1 MENILKKLIDLTKKK
16 IENLKQ
22 LYDLTEKIGVA
33 ITSNDLE
40 ELKKLLVS
48 KQQIIEKINE
58 IDKDFIPLYNAFK
71 KENKI
76 ESIFEMEDNVIGDAS
91 KLKGLFIDAKALLD
105 KIKEKDD
112 SNIKEIN
119 KVFEKVSDKLEE
131 FSKNKEG
138 YVEYLRYYTPE
149 SYFID
154 KKR

>member
-48 KQQIIEKINE
+48 KQQIIERINE
-58 IDKDFIPLYNAFK
+58 IDKDFIPLYSTFK

>member
-1 MENILKKLIDLTKKK
+1 MENILKKLIDLMKRK
-16 IENLKQ
+16 IEALKQ

-33 ITSNDLE
+33 IGSNDLE
-40 ELKKLLVS
+40 ELKGLLVS
-48 KQQIIEKINE
+48 KQQIIERINE

-76 ESIFEMEDNVIGDAS
+76 ESIFEIEDDIIGDAS

-105 KIKEKDD
+105 KIKERDD
-112 SNIKEIN
+112 SNIKEMN
-119 KVFEKVSDKLEE
+119 KVFEKVSNKLEE
-131 FSKNKEG
+131 ISKNKEG

>member
-48 KQQIIEKINE
+48 KQQIIERINE

-131 FSKNKEG
+131 ISKNKEG

>member
-1 MENILKKLIDLTKKK
+1 MENILKKLIEFTKEK

-33 ITSNDLE
+33 IGSNDLE

-48 KQQIIEKINE
+48 KQQIIERIND
-58 IDKDFIPLYNAFK
+58 IDKEFIPLYNAFK

-76 ESIFEMEDNVIGDAS
+76 ESIFEMEDNIIGDAS

-131 FSKNKEG
+131 LSKNKEG

>member
-22 LYDLTEKIGVA
+22 LYDLTEKIGAA
-33 ITSNDLE
+33 IGSNDLE
-40 ELKKLLVS
+40 ELKKLLIS
-48 KQQIIEKINE
+48 KQQVIEKINE
-58 IDKDFIPLYNAFK
+58 IDRDFIPLYNAFK
-71 KENKI
+71 RENKI
-76 ESIFEMEDNVIGDAS
+76 ESIFEVEDVTGDAS
-91 KLKGLFIDAKALLD
+91 KLKGLFIDVKALLD

>member
-58 IDKDFIPLYNAFK
+58 IDKDFIPLYSTFK

>member
-1 MENILKKLIDLTKKK
+1 MENILKKLIEFTKEK

-33 ITSNDLE
+33 IGSNDLE

-48 KQQIIEKINE
+48 KQQIIERIND
-58 IDKDFIPLYNAFK
+58 IDKEFIHLYNAFK

-76 ESIFEMEDNVIGDAS
+76 ESIFEMEDNIIGDAS

>member
-1 MENILKKLIDLTKKK
+1 MENILKKLIDLTNKK

-48 KQQIIEKINE
+48 KQQIIESINE

-131 FSKNKEG
+131 FSKNKKG

>member
-48 KQQIIEKINE
+48 KQQIIERINE
-58 IDKDFIPLYNAFK
+58 IDKDFIPLYNTFK

>member
-48 KQQIIEKINE
+48 KQQIIERINE
-58 IDKDFIPLYNAFK
+58 IDKDFIPLYSTFK

-131 FSKNKEG
+131 FSKSKEG

>member
-33 ITSNDLE
+33 IGSNDLE

>member
-119 KVFEKVSDKLEE
+119 KVFEKVSNKLEE